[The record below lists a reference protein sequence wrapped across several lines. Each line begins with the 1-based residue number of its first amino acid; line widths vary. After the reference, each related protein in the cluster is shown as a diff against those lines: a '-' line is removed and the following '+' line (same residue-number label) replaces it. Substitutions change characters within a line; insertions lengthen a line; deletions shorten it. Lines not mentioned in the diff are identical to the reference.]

1 MLCHSFLFRF
11 CREGGLKFWAQGGG
25 GGDDVGGG
33 LHAPPSVMYAASHPS
48 PGQNGVRYA
57 RVLAKFNLGC

>member
-1 MLCHSFLFRF
+1 MSFSSDSAGR
-11 CREGGLKFWAQGGG
+11 GGSEILGARGGS
-25 GGDDVGGG
+25 GDDVGGG

-48 PGQNGVRYA
+48 PGQNDVRYA